1 MHSNGMAAR
10 PAHTAVR
17 GKAFTSNQVS
27 QRTLSRPT
35 AIAMSYIVNSHD
47 AWGTAHVGEFA
58 TLEQAR
64 EVFTALCSDRWFIA
78 DGTVKGLSIVESNA
92 AGGRTIEQFSFAES

>member
-1 MHSNGMAAR
+1 
-10 PAHTAVR
+10 
-17 GKAFTSNQVS
+17 
-27 QRTLSRPT
+27 
-35 AIAMSYIVNSHD
+35 
-47 AWGTAHVGEFA
+47 VGEFA